1 MLAKCSQP
9 PVNGAMKTIII
20 DTSSAIL
27 LYKSGWLDITLTHY
41 HLRTGPAAYRELA
54 VPGYPGADTFQ
65 RLGTQGRL
73 EVLPV
78 SAPPPGPSSPELTRL
93 GAGER
98 ECIQYFLAGAG
109 QFILMDDGRGAAY
122 CRDHG
127 IPYVNA
133 LLMPRILVHAA
144 PEIGRLNAPRAM
156 AQIFRLGRYA
166 PWIWDFARHC
176 SDEVLAP
183 FQP

>member
-1 MLAKCSQP
+1 
-9 PVNGAMKTIII
+9 MKSILI

-27 LYKSGWLDITLTHY
+27 LYKSGWLDVTLAHY
-41 HLRTGPAAYRELA
+41 HLRTGSAAYRELV
-54 VPGYPGADTFQ
+54 VPGYPGADSFQ
-65 RLGTQGRL
+65 QLTAQGRL
-73 EVLPV
+73 DVLPV
-78 SAPPPGPSSPELTRL
+78 SADPLADPNLAGL

-98 ECIQYFLAGAG
+98 ECIQHFLAGAG
-109 QFILMDDGRGAAY
+109 RFILMDDGRGAAY

-144 PEIGRLNAPRAM
+144 PEIGRLNAPQAM

-176 SDEVLAP
+176 RDEVLAP